1 MRMVVIAG
9 EVGGR
14 WSEETKAF
22 LWSLACEKSRSEATV
37 LRKSVRAA
45 WYRRWCCLLACA
57 EAKVALS
64 LLERRRVPGLGMIH
78 HNPRGGGGHI
88 PRGVVFLVLD

>member
-22 LWSLACEKSRSEATV
+22 FWSLACEKSRSEARV
-37 LRKSVRAA
+37 LRKSVRAG
-45 WYRRWCCLLACA
+45 WYRRWCCLLSCACF
-57 EAKVALS
+57 VA
-64 LLERRRVPGLGMIH
+64 PGASRSPEGW
-78 HNPRGGGGHI
+78 G
-88 PRGVVFLVLD
+88 

>member
-22 LWSLACEKSRSEATV
+22 LWSLACEKSRSEGPVRERQGCLVPQVV
-37 LRKSVRAA
+37 LPRRLCRGKGSCFVAPAA
-45 WYRRWCCLLACA
+45 SR
-57 EAKVALS
+57 S
-64 LLERRRVPGLGMIH
+64 
-78 HNPRGGGGHI
+78 PRGWG
-88 PRGVVFLVLD
+88 